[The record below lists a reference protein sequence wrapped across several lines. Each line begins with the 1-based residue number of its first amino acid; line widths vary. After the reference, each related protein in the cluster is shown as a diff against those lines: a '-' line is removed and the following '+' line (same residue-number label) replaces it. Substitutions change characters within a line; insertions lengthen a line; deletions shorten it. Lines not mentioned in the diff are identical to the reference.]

1 MQLVFAT
8 HNQNK
13 VNEIRSLLPEKME
26 LVSLND
32 IEFFETIEE
41 SADTLEGNS
50 LLKANTVK
58 LYTKKNCF
66 ADDTGLEVAHLNG
79 APGVRSARY
88 SGENTNDAENVKKLL
103 YEMRFATNRAAQFRT
118 VITLL
123 IDDDIHVFEGIVKGQ
138 IGRAPTGN
146 NGFGY
151 DPVFIPDGYSIS
163 FAELTLEEKNKIS
176 HRALAFGK
184 MIAFLREFS
193 LR

>member
-13 VNEIRSLLPEKME
+13 VKEIRPLISEKLELL
-26 LVSLND
+26 SLND
-32 IEFFETIEE
+32 IHFFEPIEE
-41 SADTLEGNS
+41 TADTLEGNS
-50 LLKANTVK
+50 LIKAKTIK
-58 LYTKKNCF
+58 LLSKKNCF

-88 SGENTNDAENVKKLL
+88 SGEDANDAGNIDKLL
-103 YEMRFATNRAAQFRT
+103 FEMRFATNRSAQFRT

-123 IDDDIHVFEGIVKGQ
+123 IDEDIYIFEGIVKGQ
-138 IGRAPTGN
+138 IAKSPKGS

-151 DPVFIPDGYSIS
+151 DPVFVPEGYTNS

-176 HRALAFGK
+176 HRALAFRK
-184 MIAFLREFS
+184 MIDFLKKF
-193 LR
+193 

>member
-50 LLKANTVK
+50 FLKANTVK

-138 IGRAPTGN
+138 IGRAPIGN